1 MAEHDTRFVKECVRR
16 LHSQAEA
23 IVLKR
28 AFLCA
33 CLGACLGLFMAFWGE
48 PGGALLG
55 TGLGAVL
62 GGASGFSSGSEKAFW
77 LKLEAG
83 AVLRG
88 MKRGRSGLRGSS
100 LPA

>member
-55 TGLGAVL
+55 T
-62 GGASGFSSGSEKAFW
+62 SGFSSGSEKAFW